1 MANHAQ
7 NPSIH
12 NPELPDRASARS
24 LNPLICD
31 NAGDTIGAA
40 EAMLRNLIH
49 VAGTDD
55 EAVMANYFYEL
66 NCIAAALD
74 YENRQ
79 AGYELMLQ
87 AQSRN
92 NANS

>member
-1 MANHAQ
+1 MTHHAQ
-7 NPSIH
+7 NPSTQ
-12 NPELPDRASARS
+12 NPALPDRTTAQS

-31 NAGDTIGAA
+31 NAGDTMGAA
-40 EAMLRNLIH
+40 EAMPRNLIH

-55 EAVMANYFYEL
+55 EAVMVNYFYEL

-92 NANS
+92 RTNS